1 MDVLRA
7 SAELHDGQRNR
18 EALPDASARQE
29 SSRSGFFEKPM
40 TWHAQRALIA
50 TRYRSPPRPKRPH
63 K

>member
-29 SSRSGFFEKPM
+29 SSRSGSLKTDDVACAKGFDRHTVPKP
-40 TWHAQRALIA
+40 AASQAA
-50 TRYRSPPRPKRPH
+50 P
-63 K
+63 